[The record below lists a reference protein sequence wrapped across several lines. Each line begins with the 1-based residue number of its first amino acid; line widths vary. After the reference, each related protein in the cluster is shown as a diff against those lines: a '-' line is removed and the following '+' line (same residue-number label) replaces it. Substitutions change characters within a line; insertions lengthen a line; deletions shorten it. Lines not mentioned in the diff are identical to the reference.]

1 MAPRNHYV
9 VLGVVSTES
18 AAGIRAAFR
27 ELARRLHPDRVG
39 PDGAHAFRELTESYN
54 VLRDPMQRKAYD
66 EFLRST
72 PLERHVSLRR
82 DSKEIRPSEGAMF
95 DRFARNFTEVSL
107 PKGERVAELTV
118 DVAISEEEAGAG
130 GTVRVGVPTFAPCT
144 RCAAQG
150 CDQCAWRGVRERER
164 PVSIALPPMTGGG
177 TTFVMPLQGLGIHN
191 FYLRV
196 RVRTDKAVEPPR

>member
-1 MAPRNHYV
+1 
-9 VLGVVSTES
+9 
-18 AAGIRAAFR
+18 
-27 ELARRLHPDRVG
+27 
-39 PDGAHAFRELTESYN
+39 
-54 VLRDPMQRKAYD
+54 
-66 EFLRST
+66 
-72 PLERHVSLRR
+72 
-82 DSKEIRPSEGAMF
+82 MF

-164 PVSIALPPMTGGG
+164 PVSIALPPMTGRG